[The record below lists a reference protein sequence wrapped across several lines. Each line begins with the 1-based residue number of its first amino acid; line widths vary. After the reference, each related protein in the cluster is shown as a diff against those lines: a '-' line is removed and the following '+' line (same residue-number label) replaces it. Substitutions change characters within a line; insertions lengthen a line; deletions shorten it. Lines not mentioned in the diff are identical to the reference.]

1 MRFNRIG
8 GAAARLA
15 LVTVLLVLPFAAH
28 AGDATEQLRATI
40 HDFVAII
47 SSTPVAEL
55 QAHGLPERARS
66 LVDSRFDFSEMARRS
81 LGSHWGA
88 LNGGE
93 QGEFVEGLSQRLLA
107 SFGRTV
113 RSNNGDNIQFKN
125 EVREGERVKVTT
137 QVVSGSGEELPI
149 DYRLHD
155 VDGQWKVFDLVID
168 HVSLVNNYR
177 AQFERVIA
185 RSSVRELLRKIKNVN
200 S

>member
-1 MRFNRIG
+1 MSFNRF
-8 GAAARLA
+8 GAVASLA
-15 LVTVLLVLPFAAH
+15 LVAALLASPFVAR
-28 AGDATEQLRATI
+28 AGEATEQLRATI

-55 QAHGLPERARS
+55 QAHGLPASARN
-66 LVDSRFDFSEMARRS
+66 LVFARFDFSEMARRS

-93 QGEFVEGLSQRLLA
+93 QGEFVAGLSQRLLA
-107 SFGRTV
+107 SYGRTV
-113 RSNNGDNIQFKN
+113 RSNSGDNIQFKS
-125 EVREGERVKVTT
+125 EVQEGKQVKVTT

-155 VDGQWKVFDLVID
+155 VDGQWKVFDVVID

-185 RSSVRELLRKIKNVN
+185 KSSVQELLRMMKNPN

>member
-1 MRFNRIG
+1 MKLKRIAPLVALIFG
-8 GAAARLA
+8 LIASPLVAR
-15 LVTVLLVLPFAAH
+15 

-47 SSTPVAEL
+47 NSTPVSEL
-55 QAHGLPERARS
+55 VAHGLPERARI
-66 LVDSRFDFSEMARRS
+66 LVFARFDFSEMARRS
-81 LGSHWGA
+81 MGSHWGS

-93 QGEFVEGLSQRLLA
+93 QGQFVEGLSQRLLA
-107 SFGRTV
+107 SYGRTV
-113 RSNNGDNIQFKN
+113 RSNNGDNIQFKS
-125 EVREGERVKVTT
+125 EVREGGQVKVTT

-155 VDGQWKVFDLVID
+155 VGGQWKVFDVVID

-177 AQFERVIA
+177 AQFARVIA
-185 RSSVRELLRKIKNVN
+185 KSSVQELLRMMKNVN

>member
-1 MRFNRIG
+1 MKLKRIAPLVALIFG
-8 GAAARLA
+8 LIASPLVAR
-15 LVTVLLVLPFAAH
+15 

-47 SSTPVAEL
+47 NSTPVSEL
-55 QAHGLPERARS
+55 VAHGLPERARI
-66 LVDSRFDFSEMARRS
+66 LVFARFDFSEMARRS
-81 LGSHWGA
+81 MGSHWGS

-93 QGEFVEGLSQRLLA
+93 QGQFVEGLSQRLLA
-107 SFGRTV
+107 SYGRTV
-113 RSNNGDNIQFKN
+113 RSNNGDNIQFKS
-125 EVREGERVKVTT
+125 EVREGGQVKVTT

-155 VDGQWKVFDLVID
+155 VNGQWKVFDVVID

-185 RSSVRELLRKIKNVN
+185 KSSVRELLRMMKNVN

>member
-1 MRFNRIG
+1 MNLNRIR
-8 GAAARLA
+8 AAAGLTLVSALLA
-15 LVTVLLVLPFAAH
+15 LPLVAR

-40 HDFVAII
+40 DGFVAII
-47 SSTPVAEL
+47 NSTPIPEL
-55 QAHGLPERARS
+55 VAHGLPESARI
-66 LVDSRFDFSEMARRS
+66 LVFARFDFSEMARLS

-107 SFGRTV
+107 SYGRTV
-113 RSNNGDNIQFKN
+113 RSNNGDNIQFKS
-125 EVREGERVKVTT
+125 EVREGEQVKVVT
-137 QVVSGSGEELPI
+137 QVVSGNGDEMPI

-155 VDGQWKVFDLVID
+155 VGGQWKVFDVVID

-185 RSSVRELLRKIKNVN
+185 KTSVQELLRKIKNVD

>member
-1 MRFNRIG
+1 MNLNRIR
-8 GAAARLA
+8 AAAGVALVSALLA
-15 LVTVLLVLPFAAH
+15 LPLVAR

-40 HDFVAII
+40 DGFVAII
-47 SSTPVAEL
+47 NGTPVSEL
-55 QAHGLPERARS
+55 VAHGLPERART
-66 LVDSRFDFSEMARRS
+66 LVFARFDFSEMARRS

-93 QGEFVEGLSQRLLA
+93 QGEFVAGLSQRLLA
-107 SFGRTV
+107 SYGRTV

-125 EVREGERVKVTT
+125 EVREGDQVKVVT

-155 VDGQWKVFDLVID
+155 VDGQWKVFDVVID
-168 HVSLVNNYR
+168 HVSLVSNYR

-185 RSSVRELLRKIKNVN
+185 KSSVQELLRKIKNVN

>member
-1 MRFNRIG
+1 MSFNRF
-8 GAAARLA
+8 GAVAGLA
-15 LVTVLLVLPFAAH
+15 LVAALLASPFVAR
-28 AGDATEQLRATI
+28 AGEATEQLRATI

-55 QAHGLPERARS
+55 QAHGLPERARN
-66 LVDSRFDFSEMARRS
+66 LVFARFDFSEMARRS

-93 QGEFVEGLSQRLLA
+93 QGEFVAGLSQRLLA
-107 SFGRTV
+107 SYGRTV
-113 RSNNGDNIQFKN
+113 RSNSGDNIQFKS
-125 EVREGERVKVTT
+125 EVQEGEQVKVTT
-137 QVVSGSGEELPI
+137 QVVSGSGEVLPI
-149 DYRLHD
+149 DYRLHG
-155 VDGQWKVFDLVID
+155 VDGQWKVFDVVID

-185 RSSVRELLRKIKNVN
+185 KSSVQELLRMMKNPH

>member
-1 MRFNRIG
+1 MSFNRF
-8 GAAARLA
+8 GAVASLA
-15 LVTVLLVLPFAAH
+15 LVAALLASPFVAR
-28 AGDATEQLRATI
+28 AGEATEQLRATI

-55 QAHGLPERARS
+55 QAHGLPERARN
-66 LVDSRFDFSEMARRS
+66 LVSARFDFSEMARRS

-93 QGEFVEGLSQRLLA
+93 QGEFVAGLSQRLLA
-107 SFGRTV
+107 SYGRTV
-113 RSNNGDNIQFKN
+113 RSNSGDNIQFKS
-125 EVREGERVKVTT
+125 EVQEGEQVKVTT
-137 QVVSGSGEELPI
+137 QVVSGSGEVLPI
-149 DYRLHD
+149 DYRLHG
-155 VDGQWKVFDLVID
+155 VDGQWKVFDVVID

-185 RSSVRELLRKIKNVN
+185 KSSVQELLRMMKNPN

>member
-1 MRFNRIG
+1 MNFSRIRAVAG
-8 GAAARLA
+8 LAWVAAFLA
-15 LVTVLLVLPFAAH
+15 LPFAAR

-40 HDFVAII
+40 DGFVAII
-47 SSTPVAEL
+47 NSTPVSEL
-55 QAHGLPERARS
+55 VAHGLPERARI
-66 LVDSRFDFSEMARRS
+66 LVFARFDFSEMARRS

-107 SFGRTV
+107 SYGRTV

-125 EVREGERVKVTT
+125 EVREGEQVKVTT

-155 VDGQWKVFDLVID
+155 VDGQWKVFDVVID
-168 HVSLVNNYR
+168 HVSLINNYR

-185 RSSVRELLRKIKNVN
+185 KSSVQALLRMMKNVN

>member
-1 MRFNRIG
+1 MSFNRF
-8 GAAARLA
+8 GAVAGLA
-15 LVTVLLVLPFAAH
+15 LVAALLASPFVAR
-28 AGDATEQLRATI
+28 AGEATEQLRATI

-55 QAHGLPERARS
+55 QAHGLPASARN
-66 LVDSRFDFSEMARRS
+66 LVFARFDFSEMARRS

-93 QGEFVEGLSQRLLA
+93 QGEFVAGLSQRLLE
-107 SFGRTV
+107 SYGRTV
-113 RSNNGDNIQFKN
+113 RSNSGDNIQFKS
-125 EVREGERVKVTT
+125 EVQEGEQVKVTT

-149 DYRLHD
+149 DYRLHG
-155 VDGQWKVFDLVID
+155 VDGQWKVFDVVID

-185 RSSVRELLRKIKNVN
+185 KSSVQELLRMMKNPH

>member
-1 MRFNRIG
+1 MNLNRIG
-8 GAAARLA
+8 AAAGLA
-15 LVTVLLVLPFAAH
+15 LVSAFLALPFAAR

-40 HDFVAII
+40 KDFVAII

-55 QAHGLPERARS
+55 RAHGLPENARR

-81 LGSHWGA
+81 LGSHWGS

-93 QGEFVEGLSQRLLA
+93 QGEFVEGLSLRLLA
-107 SFGRTV
+107 SYGRTV
-113 RSNNGDNIQFKN
+113 CSNNGDNIQFKN
-125 EVREGERVKVTT
+125 EVREGEQVKVTT
-137 QVVSGSGEELPI
+137 KVVSGSGEELPI

-177 AQFERVIA
+177 AQFERIIA
-185 RSSVRELLRKIKNVN
+185 KSSVQELLRKVKNHD

>member
-1 MRFNRIG
+1 MKFDRVRAVVG
-8 GAAARLA
+8 SA
-15 LVTVLLVLPFAAH
+15 LVSALLASPFAAR

-55 QAHGLPERARS
+55 QAHGLPENARS
-66 LVDSRFDFSEMARRS
+66 LVYSRFDFSEMARRS
-81 LGSHWGA
+81 LGSHWA
-88 LNGGE
+88 SLNIGE

-107 SFGRTV
+107 SYGRTV
-113 RSNNGDNIQFKN
+113 RSNSADNIQFTN
-125 EVREGERVKVTT
+125 EVREGELVKVAT
-137 QVVSGSGEELPI
+137 QVMSGSGEELSI

-185 RSSVRELLRKIKNVN
+185 KSSVQELLRKIKNAD

>member
-1 MRFNRIG
+1 MVS
-8 GAAARLA
+8 ALLA
-15 LVTVLLVLPFAAH
+15 LPLVAR

-40 HDFVAII
+40 DGFVTII
-47 SSTPVAEL
+47 NSTPIPEL
-55 QAHGLPERARS
+55 VAHGLPESARI
-66 LVDSRFDFSEMARRS
+66 LVFARFDFSEMARRS

-107 SFGRTV
+107 SYGRTV
-113 RSNNGDNIQFKN
+113 RSNNGDNIQFKS
-125 EVREGERVKVTT
+125 EVREGEQVKVVT
-137 QVVSGSGEELPI
+137 QVVSGNGDEMPI

-155 VDGQWKVFDLVID
+155 VDGQWKVFDVVID
-168 HVSLVNNYR
+168 HVSLVKNYR

-185 RSSVRELLRKIKNVN
+185 KSSVQELLRKIKNVD

>member
-1 MRFNRIG
+1 MNLNRIR
-8 GAAARLA
+8 AAAGLA
-15 LVTVLLVLPFAAH
+15 LASAFLALPLVAR

-40 HDFVAII
+40 DGFVAII
-47 SSTPVAEL
+47 NGTPVSEL
-55 QAHGLPERARS
+55 VAHGLPESARI
-66 LVDSRFDFSEMARRS
+66 LVFARFDFSEIARRS

-107 SFGRTV
+107 SYGRTV

-125 EVREGERVKVTT
+125 EVREGEQVKVTT
-137 QVVSGSGEELPI
+137 QVVSGNGDEMPI

-155 VDGQWKVFDLVID
+155 VNGQWKVFDVVID

-185 RSSVRELLRKIKNVN
+185 KSSVQELLRKIKNVN

>member
-1 MRFNRIG
+1 MSFNRF
-8 GAAARLA
+8 GAVAGWA
-15 LVTVLLVLPFAAH
+15 LVAALLASPFVAR
-28 AGDATEQLRATI
+28 AGEATEQLRATI

-55 QAHGLPERARS
+55 QAHGLPERARN
-66 LVDSRFDFSEMARRS
+66 LVFARFDFSEMARRS

-93 QGEFVEGLSQRLLA
+93 QGEFVAGLSQRLLA
-107 SFGRTV
+107 SYGRTV
-113 RSNNGDNIQFKN
+113 RSNSGDNIQFKS
-125 EVREGERVKVTT
+125 EVQEGEQVKVTT

-149 DYRLHD
+149 DYRLHG
-155 VDGQWKVFDLVID
+155 VDGQWKVFDVVID

-185 RSSVRELLRKIKNVN
+185 KSSVQELLRMMKNPH

>member
-1 MRFNRIG
+1 MNFNRIRTVAG
-8 GAAARLA
+8 LA
-15 LVTVLLVLPFAAH
+15 LVSALLVSPFAAR
-28 AGDATEQLRATI
+28 AGEATEQLRATI
-40 HDFVAII
+40 KDFVAII
-47 SSTPVAEL
+47 NGTPVSEL
-55 QAHGLPERARS
+55 VARGLPERARI
-66 LVDSRFDFSEMARRS
+66 LVFARFDFAEMARRS

-107 SFGRTV
+107 SYGRTV
-113 RSNNGDNIQFKN
+113 RSNSGDNIQFKN
-125 EVREGERVKVTT
+125 EVREGELVKVAT

-155 VDGQWKVFDLVID
+155 VDGQWKVFDVVID

-177 AQFERVIA
+177 AQFARVIA
-185 RSSVRELLRKIKNVN
+185 KSSVRELLRMMKNAD

>member
-1 MRFNRIG
+1 MNFFRIRAVAG
-8 GAAARLA
+8 LA
-15 LVTVLLVLPFAAH
+15 LVSTLLASPFAAR

-40 HDFVAII
+40 DGFVAII
-47 SSTPVAEL
+47 NSTPVSEL
-55 QAHGLPERARS
+55 VAHGLPESARI
-66 LVDSRFDFSEMARRS
+66 LVFARFDFSEMARRS

-93 QGEFVEGLSQRLLA
+93 QSEFVEGLSQRLLA
-107 SFGRTV
+107 SYGRTV

-125 EVREGERVKVTT
+125 EVREGELVKVTT

-155 VDGQWKVFDLVID
+155 VDGQWKVFDVVID
-168 HVSLVNNYR
+168 HVSVVNNYR

-185 RSSVRELLRKIKNVN
+185 KSSVHELLRMMKNVN

>member
-1 MRFNRIG
+1 MNLNRIK
-8 GAAARLA
+8 AAAGVALVSAILA
-15 LVTVLLVLPFAAH
+15 LPLVAR
-28 AGDATEQLRATI
+28 AGDATDQLRATI
-40 HDFVAII
+40 DGFVAII
-47 SSTPVAEL
+47 NTTPVSEL
-55 QAHGLPERARS
+55 VAHGLPERARI
-66 LVDSRFDFSEMARRS
+66 LVFARFDFSEMARRS

-107 SFGRTV
+107 SYGRTV

-125 EVREGERVKVTT
+125 EVREGEQVKVKT
-137 QVVSGSGEELPI
+137 QVVSGNGDEMPI

-155 VDGQWKVFDLVID
+155 VDGQWKVFDVVID

-185 RSSVRELLRKIKNVN
+185 KSSVQELLRKIKNVD

>member
-1 MRFNRIG
+1 MSFNRF
-8 GAAARLA
+8 GAVAGLA
-15 LVTVLLVLPFAAH
+15 LVAALLASPFVAR
-28 AGDATEQLRATI
+28 AGEATEQLRATI

-55 QAHGLPERARS
+55 QAHGLPERARN
-66 LVDSRFDFSEMARRS
+66 LVFARFDFSEMARRS

-93 QGEFVEGLSQRLLA
+93 QGEFVAGLSQRLLA
-107 SFGRTV
+107 SYGRTV
-113 RSNNGDNIQFKN
+113 RSNSGDNIQFKS
-125 EVREGERVKVTT
+125 EVQEGKQVKVTT

-155 VDGQWKVFDLVID
+155 VDGQWKVFDVVID

-177 AQFERVIA
+177 AQFARVIA
-185 RSSVRELLRKIKNVN
+185 KSSVQELLRMMKNAD

>member
-1 MRFNRIG
+1 MKLKRIAPLVALIFG
-8 GAAARLA
+8 LIASPLVAR
-15 LVTVLLVLPFAAH
+15 

-47 SSTPVAEL
+47 NSTPVSEL
-55 QAHGLPERARS
+55 VAHGLPERARI
-66 LVDSRFDFSEMARRS
+66 LVFARFDFSEMARRS
-81 LGSHWGA
+81 MGSHWGS

-93 QGEFVEGLSQRLLA
+93 QGQFVEGLSQRLLA
-107 SFGRTV
+107 SYGRTV
-113 RSNNGDNIQFKN
+113 RSNNGDNIQFKS
-125 EVREGERVKVTT
+125 EVREGGQVKVTT

-155 VDGQWKVFDLVID
+155 VNGQWKVFDVVID

-177 AQFERVIA
+177 AQFARVIA
-185 RSSVRELLRKIKNVN
+185 KSSVQELLRMMKNVN

>member
-1 MRFNRIG
+1 MSLNRIRVVAG
-8 GAAARLA
+8 LA
-15 LVTVLLVLPFAAH
+15 WVAVFLALPFAAR

-40 HDFVAII
+40 DGFVAII
-47 SSTPVAEL
+47 NSTPISEL
-55 QAHGLPERARS
+55 VAHGLPERARI
-66 LVDSRFDFSEMARRS
+66 LVFARFDFSEMARRS

-107 SFGRTV
+107 SYGRTV
-113 RSNNGDNIQFKN
+113 RSDNGDNIQFKN
-125 EVREGERVKVTT
+125 EVREGDLVKVTT

-155 VDGQWKVFDLVID
+155 VDGQWKVYDVVID

-185 RSSVRELLRKIKNVN
+185 KSSVRELLRMMKNVN

>member
-1 MRFNRIG
+1 MNFNRF
-8 GAAARLA
+8 GAAAGLA
-15 LVTVLLVLPFAAH
+15 LVAALLASPFAAR
-28 AGDATEQLRATI
+28 AGDATEQLRVTI

-55 QAHGLPERARS
+55 QAHGLPASARN
-66 LVDSRFDFSEMARRS
+66 LVFARFDFSEMARRS

-93 QGEFVEGLSQRLLA
+93 QSEFVEGLSQRLLE
-107 SFGRTV
+107 SYGRTV
-113 RSNNGDNIQFKN
+113 RSNSGDNIQFKN
-125 EVREGERVKVTT
+125 EVREGDLVKVAT

-155 VDGQWKVFDLVID
+155 VDGQWKVFDVVID

-185 RSSVRELLRKIKNVN
+185 KSSVQELLRMMKNAN